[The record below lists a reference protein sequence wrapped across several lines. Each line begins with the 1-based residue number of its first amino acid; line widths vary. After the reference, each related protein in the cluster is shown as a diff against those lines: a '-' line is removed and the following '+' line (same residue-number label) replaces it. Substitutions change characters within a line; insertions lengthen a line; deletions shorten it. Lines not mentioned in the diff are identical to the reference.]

1 MTVFMDKSDVK
12 EPKRLIDVKLVNK
25 GQNYDPFYPIL
36 QQLSNTIFARFKFL
50 ARFFSCT
57 NSCTIV
63 HDKYFDYAR
72 NRARKHDKI
81 FFVISNPG
89 LYYSKKSLMAPI

>member
-1 MTVFMDKSDVK
+1 MPIFVDESEEKGS
-12 EPKRLIDVKLVNK
+12 KRRIDLKLVNK
-25 GQNYDPFYPIL
+25 GQNYNTFYTIF
-36 QQLSNTIFARFKFL
+36 QQLSSTIFARFKFL

-63 HDKYFDYAR
+63 HEKYFGYAR

-89 LYYSKKSLMAPI
+89 LNRCTLMCGHL

>member
-1 MTVFMDKSDVK
+1 MSIIVGESEEKGSKT
-12 EPKRLIDVKLVNK
+12 RIDMKLVNK
-25 GQNYDPFYPIL
+25 GQNYYPFYPIF
-36 QQLSNTIFARFKFL
+36 QQLSSTIFARFKFL

-63 HDKYFDYAR
+63 HEKYFGHAR

-89 LYYSKKSLMAPI
+89 LNYP

>member
-1 MTVFMDKSDVK
+1 MPIFVDESVEKGS
-12 EPKRLIDVKLVNK
+12 KRRIDVKLVNK
-25 GQNYDPFYPIL
+25 GNNYDPFYPIF
-36 QQLSNTIFARFKFL
+36 QQLSSTIFARFKFI

-63 HDKYFDYAR
+63 HEKYFGYAR

-89 LYYSKKSLMAPI
+89 LDCY